1 MLRGFVHRLTTLVRK
16 TRRLHG
22 RRDIHQSPHNTR
34 ISSVR
39 TSEADTNAK
48 VLHGHNR
55 PTTSTTIRTVAHN
68 LSTSLRRPRKL
79 AEEQLILNVPANA
92 SGSRNFLLARKYL
105 AILGVVILIRGHHAG
120 GLRPPA
126 TPADMI
132 IGSRRWSNAHRE

>member
-55 PTTSTTIRTVAHN
+55 PTTSTTIRTVTHN

-92 SGSRNFLLARKYL
+92 SGSELSASTKISRHPRSGDTHKGAPR
-105 AILGVVILIRGHHAG
+105 G
-120 GLRPPA
+120 GLRFA

>member
-1 MLRGFVHRLTTLVRK
+1 MVDGTYTK
-16 TRRLHG
+16 
-22 RRDIHQSPHNTR
+22 PHNTR

-79 AEEQLILNVPANA
+79 AEEQLILNVPAN
-92 SGSRNFLLARKYL
+92 SLGSEPSATTKIPRHQVVHY
-105 AILGVVILIRGHHAG
+105 VILNPDEYLSASQERPLKWLTNSAARRLAG
-120 GLRPPA
+120 GALGGDTSTQNTRP
-126 TPADMI
+126 
-132 IGSRRWSNAHRE
+132 GR